1 SSVSLSHAYPPCRQ
15 TGARRVDPRSEN
27 EARLFREPGQ
37 NRRRRVEHRPSGEA
51 PPARL
56 EQGRLADAALGPHD
70 RHETAT
76 VSELLAERARDLL
89 DPALDDDDVVG
100 SLLRISLGERPLD
113 YDRIVH
119 PEGYPKQAPY

>member
-1 SSVSLSHAYPPCRQ
+1 PRPAGANPAPP
-15 TGARRVDPRSEN
+15 GKP
-27 EARLFREPGQ
+27 
-37 NRRRRVEHRPSGEA
+37 

-56 EQGRLADAALGPHD
+56 EQGRLADAALGPHA

-76 VSELLAERARDLL
+76 VSELLAVRARDLL

-119 PEGYPKQAPY
+119 PEAGQRLRRGLRQLLVLFDRHD